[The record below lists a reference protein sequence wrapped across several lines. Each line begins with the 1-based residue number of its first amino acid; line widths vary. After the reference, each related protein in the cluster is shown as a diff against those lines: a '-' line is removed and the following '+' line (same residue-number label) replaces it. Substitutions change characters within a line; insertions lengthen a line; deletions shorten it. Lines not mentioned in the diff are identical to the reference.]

1 MPASCNGPI
10 RSMPRM
16 AEIKST
22 TIGDSAM
29 ISAMWI
35 AVV

>member
-1 MPASCNGPI
+1 MLRA
-10 RSMPRM
+10 
-16 AEIKST
+16 AEISST

-35 AVV
+35 AVVEIPAT